1 MRYFIK
7 NLGNK
12 RKMLGFTVVEFLV
25 TAAVFSVIVTGAGGI
40 FIEVLKIQRRG
51 IEAQK
56 IQENI
61 QFVLDTISKE
71 IRVSQIVAGQNTDCA
86 TTFSDSLNIIHPE
99 SGSVTYGSLN
109 GRIQRTGGGVTTNL
123 SGSDVEFSRFA
134 FCIQYSE
141 IDNNQAR
148 VTIIA
153 QAKPLF
159 GVSDPALIFDIQ
171 TTLSSR
177 DLTIE
182 LQN

>member
-1 MRYFIK
+1 MKPQNHNQNRR
-7 NLGNK
+7 GA
-12 RKMLGFTVVEFLV
+12 MLGFTVVEFLV
-25 TAAVFSVIVTGAGGI
+25 TAAVFSIIVLGAGGI
-40 FIEVLKIQRRG
+40 FVEVLKIQRRG

-71 IRVSQIVAGQNTDCA
+71 IRVSQVVAGQDTDCSNN
-86 TTFSDSLNIIHPE
+86 FSDSLSIIHPE
-99 SGSVTYGSLN
+99 SGDVVYTMVKG
-109 GRIQRTGGGVTTNL
+109 IVKRTAGGVTTSL

-134 FCIQYSE
+134 FCIQYSDV
-141 IDNNQAR
+141 DNKQAR
-148 VTIIA
+148 VTILA

-159 GVSDPALIFDIQ
+159 GVSDPALTFDIQ

-177 DLTIE
+177 DLTVE